1 MTTHVHNPDQS
12 SSELETENS
21 ELGTR
26 NSELG
31 AGRRLTLQRRVI
43 LQVLEE
49 SPEHL
54 APEAI
59 YQRLNERFPEIS
71 RATVYRTL
79 EMLEQ
84 SGMLQHTHAGPGGN
98 LYHLN
103 RQAHLHLL
111 CNNCGAIVEAD
122 ESLAASLRGEI
133 QRRYGFQADPTHFAI
148 GGLCAAC
155 AKANS

>member
-1 MTTHVHNPDQS
+1 MS
-12 SSELETENS
+12 SDPEPAQAHEATSLRGE
-21 ELGTR
+21 
-26 NSELG
+26 
-31 AGRRLTLQRRVI
+31 GRRLTLQRRVI

-54 APEAI
+54 APDAI

-111 CNNCGAIVEAD
+111 CNACGAIVEAD
-122 ESLAASLRGEI
+122 EALADTLRAEI
-133 QRRYGFQADPTHFAI
+133 EGRYGFLADPTHFAI
-148 GGLCAAC
+148 GGLCSRCAA
-155 AKANS
+155 AARSAP

>member
-1 MTTHVHNPDQS
+1 MSAADEHTHTADPATLRG
-12 SSELETENS
+12 E
-21 ELGTR
+21 
-26 NSELG
+26 
-31 AGRRLTLQRRVI
+31 GRRLTLQRRVI
-43 LQVLEE
+43 LELLEE

-79 EMLEQ
+79 EVLEQ
-84 SGMLQHTHAGPGGN
+84 TGLLQHTHAGPGGN

-122 ESLAASLRGEI
+122 EALARVLGADL
-133 QRRYGFQADPTHFAI
+133 QKRYGFLPDLTHFAI
-148 GGLCAAC
+148 GGLCATCVADEQP
-155 AKANS
+155 